1 MDSREISKIAE
12 NFKRD
17 FGKLMKH
24 NQELLNQL
32 PAEYDQKKAEIQKD
46 LETIMNST
54 NKQDES
60 KINEI
65 LRKYGN
71 LHSR

>member
-1 MDSREISKIAE
+1 MDSGEISKLAE

-17 FGKLMKH
+17 FGKLMKY
-24 NQELLNQL
+24 NQDLLNQL

-46 LETIMNST
+46 LETIMNSA

-65 LRKYGN
+65 IRKYGSI
-71 LHSR
+71 HSR